1 MKQSILLSV
10 IKQASALMLA
20 VHRNTKPV
28 GPHDN
33 KIKPFVLEKI
43 RMAGWRYEW
52 RRDYDS
58 TLIYDHVL
66 EPILTNALT

>member
-43 RMAGWRYEW
+43 RMAGWRYE
-52 RRDYDS
+52 
-58 TLIYDHVL
+58 
-66 EPILTNALT
+66 